1 MLEFIPRDKLQKC
14 YGGDDGWEYRYVEP
28 IPTENEQLNDV
39 EKKVELQEHRD
50 ALIEK
55 FNNLTMEWVSLE
67 PEASVAKAKNAQ
79 RYEVVHELEQ
89 KYWQLDP
96 HVRSTTYYDRV
107 GVLTRDGAVD
117 FGAAR

>member
-1 MLEFIPRDKLQKC
+1 MLEFIPRDNLQKC
-14 YGGDDGWEYRYVEP
+14 YGGDDEWEYQYVEP
-28 IPTENEQLNDV
+28 VSTENEQLNDM
-39 EKKVELQEHRD
+39 EKKAELQEQKA

-55 FNNLTMEWVSLE
+55 FDHLTMEWVSLE
-67 PEASVAKAKNAQ
+67 PEDSVAKAKSAQ
-79 RYEVVHELEQ
+79 RGEVVHELEL

-96 HVRSTTYYDRV
+96 YFRSTTYYDRV